1 MWIAPKSLFV
11 DADPVSGVGRQHRWC
26 RIGLALRVHRSL
38 DEAGHAIKGPPGT
51 WETLPSPSYKAP
63 VLGTGRPK
71 PWPFRGSTR
80 HGRERRKECGP
91 VPAGEETSSPGR
103 AVGSRSVS

>member
-26 RIGLALRVHRSL
+26 RIGLAPRVRRSL

-51 WETLPSPSYKAP
+51 WETLPSPSQKTA
-63 VLGTGRPK
+63 GTGN
-71 PWPFRGSTR
+71 
-80 HGRERRKECGP
+80 RETKTLALPR
-91 VPAGEETSSPGR
+91 
-103 AVGSRSVS
+103 